1 MLFEEFVFIVSFHN
15 ESPNQV
21 PGLYRF
27 KWHFGSNPPGK
38 NWFPGR
44 IRAAISFLYF
54 HHMKLKHIL
63 AAAGISLLLMACS
76 SSKQQADLLIY
87 NATIYTV
94 DSAFSTAKAM
104 AVKDGKIIAVGKS
117 ADLEKEF
124 EAKEKLDATGKF
136 IYPGFID
143 AHAHFVGY
151 GMSLQRVD
159 LTGTSSW
166 KECIERVKVFAN
178 ENKEGWITGRG
189 WDQNDWDMKEFPNNE
204 TLDTLFPDRP
214 VLLTRIDGH
223 AAIANTKALELA
235 GIKAGD
241 TLTGGEIEEMEGTLT
256 GILIDNAI
264 DLVSAKIPGANEE
277 QFKKALQAAEQNCFA
292 MGLTTIDDCGLG
304 YVSVDRIKEL
314 QAKGDLK
321 MRLYVMLS
329 DEKANY
335 DYAAKNGMIKTD
347 RLNVRSFKV
356 YGDGALGSRGACL
369 LQPYSDKA
377 GHFGFLLSKPE
388 HFDSVANWIYSN
400 RWQMCTHAI
409 GDSGNRTILNTYARY
424 LKGKND
430 LRWRIEHAQ
439 VVNQNDFDLFGNY
452 SIIPSIQPTHAT
464 SDMYW
469 AGKRL
474 GEEREKGAY
483 AYKQLLQQNG
493 WLPLGTDFPVE
504 DISTF
509 KTFYAAVVRKDAKG
523 WPAAG
528 YQMENALSRE
538 EALRGMTIW
547 AAKSN
552 FEENEKGSLE
562 KGKFADFV
570 ILDADILK
578 EAPEKLLSIKV
589 LKTFVGGEKVFERK

>member
-1 MLFEEFVFIVSFHN
+1 MKKYYIAVLVIV
-15 ESPNQV
+15 
-21 PGLYRF
+21 
-27 KWHFGSNPPGK
+27 
-38 NWFPGR
+38 
-44 IRAAISFLYF
+44 
-54 HHMKLKHIL
+54 
-63 AAAGISLLLMACS
+63 LLSCNR
-76 SSKQQADLLIY
+76 KEKIDLLVY

-94 DSAFSTAKAM
+94 DSSFSTAEAM
-104 AVKDGKIIAVGKS
+104 AVKDGKIIAVGKT
-117 ADLEKEF
+117 ADIEKEF
-124 EAKEKLDATGKF
+124 DATEKLDAQGKF

-159 LTGTSSW
+159 LTGTNSW
-166 KECIERVKVFAN
+166 EECIERVKIFAN

-189 WDQNDWDMKEFPNNE
+189 WDQNDWAIKEFPNNE
-204 TLDTLFPDRP
+204 ILDTLFPDRP
-214 VLLTRIDGH
+214 VLLTRVDGH
-223 AAIANTKALELA
+223 AAIANQKALDLA
-235 GIKAGD
+235 GIKAHD

-256 GILIDNAI
+256 GVLIDNAV
-264 DLVSAKIPGANEE
+264 DLVSSKIPAATDE

-292 MGLTTIDDCGLG
+292 MGLTTIDDCGLSFP
-304 YVSVDRIKEL
+304 SVDMIKAL

-321 MRLYVMLS
+321 IRLYVMLS

-335 DYAAKNGMIKTD
+335 DYAAANGMIKTD

-369 LQPYSDKA
+369 LQPYSDKI
-377 GHFGFLLSKPE
+377 GHYGFLLSQPE
-388 HFDSVANWIYSN
+388 HFDSVANWISNN

-409 GDSGNRTILNTYARY
+409 GDSGNRTILNTYAKY

-439 VVNQNDFDLFGNY
+439 VVDQNDFSLFGAN
-452 SIIPSIQPTHAT
+452 SIIPSVQPTHAT

-469 AGKRL
+469 AGDRL
-474 GEEREKGAY
+474 GGERVKGAY

-523 WPAAG
+523 WPANG
-528 YQMENALSRE
+528 FQPENALTRE

-547 AAKSN
+547 AAKAN
-552 FEENEKGSLE
+552 FEEKEKGSLE
-562 KGKFADFV
+562 EGKFADFV
-570 ILDADILK
+570 ILDTDIIK
-578 EAPEKLLSIKV
+578 EVPEKLLSIKV
-589 LKTFVGGEKVFERK
+589 LQTFLNGEKVFEKK

>member
-1 MLFEEFVFIVSFHN
+1 MKKYYIAVLVIV
-15 ESPNQV
+15 
-21 PGLYRF
+21 
-27 KWHFGSNPPGK
+27 
-38 NWFPGR
+38 
-44 IRAAISFLYF
+44 
-54 HHMKLKHIL
+54 
-63 AAAGISLLLMACS
+63 LLSCNR
-76 SSKQQADLLIY
+76 KEKIDLLVY

-94 DSAFSTAKAM
+94 DSSFSTAEAM
-104 AVKDGKIIAVGKS
+104 AVKDGKIIAVGKT
-117 ADLEKEF
+117 ADIEKEF
-124 EAKEKLDATGKF
+124 DATEKLDAQGKF

-143 AHAHFVGY
+143 VHAHFVGY

-159 LTGTSSW
+159 LTGTNSW
-166 KECIERVKVFAN
+166 EECIERVKIFAN

-189 WDQNDWDMKEFPNNE
+189 WDQNDWAIKEFPNNE
-204 TLDTLFPDRP
+204 ILDTLFPDRP
-214 VLLTRIDGH
+214 VLLTRVDGH
-223 AAIANTKALELA
+223 AAIANQKALDLA
-235 GIKAGD
+235 GIKAHD

-256 GILIDNAI
+256 GVLIDNAV
-264 DLVSAKIPGANEE
+264 DLVSSKIPAATDE

-292 MGLTTIDDCGLG
+292 MGLTTIDDCGLSFP
-304 YVSVDRIKEL
+304 SVDMIKSL
-314 QAKGDLK
+314 QANGDLK

-335 DYAAKNGMIKTD
+335 DYAAANGMIKTD

-369 LQPYSDKA
+369 LQPYSDKI
-377 GHFGFLLSKPE
+377 GHYGFLLSQPE
-388 HFDSVANWIYSN
+388 HFDSVANWISNN

-409 GDSGNRTILNTYARY
+409 GDSGNRTILNTYAKY

-439 VVNQNDFDLFGNY
+439 VVDQNDFSLFGAN
-452 SIIPSIQPTHAT
+452 SIIPSVQPTHAT

-469 AGKRL
+469 AGDRL
-474 GEEREKGAY
+474 GGERVKGAY

-523 WPAAG
+523 WPANG
-528 YQMENALSRE
+528 FQPENALTRE

-547 AAKSN
+547 AAKAN
-552 FEENEKGSLE
+552 FEEKEKGSLE
-562 KGKFADFV
+562 EGKFADFV
-570 ILDADILK
+570 ILDSDIMK
-578 EAPEKLLSIKV
+578 EVQEKLLSIKV
-589 LKTFVGGEKVFERK
+589 LQTFLNGEKVFEKK

>member
-1 MLFEEFVFIVSFHN
+1 MKKYYIAVLVIV
-15 ESPNQV
+15 
-21 PGLYRF
+21 
-27 KWHFGSNPPGK
+27 
-38 NWFPGR
+38 
-44 IRAAISFLYF
+44 
-54 HHMKLKHIL
+54 
-63 AAAGISLLLMACS
+63 LLSCNR
-76 SSKQQADLLIY
+76 KEKIDLLVY

-94 DSAFSTAKAM
+94 DSSFSTAEAM
-104 AVKDGKIIAVGKS
+104 AVKDGKIIAVGKT
-117 ADLEKEF
+117 ADIEKEF
-124 EAKEKLDATGKF
+124 DATEKLDAQGKF

-159 LTGTSSW
+159 LTGTNSW
-166 KECIERVKVFAN
+166 EECIERVKIFAN

-189 WDQNDWDMKEFPNNE
+189 WDQNDWAIKEFPNNE
-204 TLDTLFPDRP
+204 ILDTLFPDRP
-214 VLLTRIDGH
+214 VLLTRVDGH
-223 AAIANTKALELA
+223 AAIANQKALDLA
-235 GIKAGD
+235 GIKAHD

-256 GILIDNAI
+256 GVLIDNAV
-264 DLVSAKIPGANEE
+264 DLVSSKIPAATDE

-292 MGLTTIDDCGLG
+292 MGLTTIDDCGLSFP
-304 YVSVDRIKEL
+304 SVDMIKSL
-314 QAKGDLK
+314 QANGDLK

-335 DYAAKNGMIKTD
+335 DYAAANGMIKTD

-369 LQPYSDKA
+369 LQPYSDKI
-377 GHFGFLLSKPE
+377 GHYGFLLSQPE
-388 HFDSVANWIYSN
+388 HFDSVANWISNN

-409 GDSGNRTILNTYARY
+409 GDSGNRTILNTYAKY

-439 VVNQNDFDLFGNY
+439 VVDQNDFSLFGAN
-452 SIIPSIQPTHAT
+452 SIIPSVQPTHAT

-469 AGKRL
+469 AGDRL
-474 GEEREKGAY
+474 GSERVKGAY
-483 AYKQLLQQNG
+483 AYIQLLQQNG

-523 WPAAG
+523 WPANG
-528 YQMENALSRE
+528 FQPENALTRE

-547 AAKSN
+547 AAKAN
-552 FEENEKGSLE
+552 FEEKEKGSLE

-570 ILDADILK
+570 ILDSDIMK
-578 EAPEKLLSIKV
+578 EVPEKLLSIKV
-589 LKTFVGGEKVFERK
+589 LQTFLNGEKVFEKK

>member
-1 MLFEEFVFIVSFHN
+1 MKKYYIAALFIV
-15 ESPNQV
+15 
-21 PGLYRF
+21 
-27 KWHFGSNPPGK
+27 
-38 NWFPGR
+38 
-44 IRAAISFLYF
+44 
-54 HHMKLKHIL
+54 
-63 AAAGISLLLMACS
+63 LLSCNR
-76 SSKQQADLLIY
+76 KEKIDLLVY

-94 DSAFSTAKAM
+94 DSSFSTAEAM
-104 AVKDGKIIAVGKS
+104 AVKDGKIIAVGKT
-117 ADLEKEF
+117 ADIEKEF
-124 EAKEKLDATGKF
+124 DATEKLDAQGKF

-159 LTGTSSW
+159 LTGTNSW
-166 KECIERVKVFAN
+166 EECIERVKIFAN

-189 WDQNDWDMKEFPNNE
+189 WDQNDWAIKEFPNNE
-204 TLDTLFPDRP
+204 ILDTLFPDRP
-214 VLLTRIDGH
+214 VLLTRVDGH
-223 AAIANTKALELA
+223 AAIANQKALDLA
-235 GIKAGD
+235 GIKAHD

-256 GILIDNAI
+256 GVLIDNAV
-264 DLVSAKIPGANEE
+264 DLVSSKIPAATDE

-292 MGLTTIDDCGLG
+292 MGLTTIDDCGLSFP
-304 YVSVDRIKEL
+304 SVDMIKSL
-314 QAKGDLK
+314 QANGDLK

-335 DYAAKNGMIKTD
+335 DYAAANGMIKTD

-369 LQPYSDKA
+369 LQPYSDKI
-377 GHFGFLLSKPE
+377 GHYGFLLSQPE
-388 HFDSVANWIYSN
+388 HFDSVANWISNN

-409 GDSGNRTILNTYARY
+409 GDSGNRTILNTYAKY

-439 VVNQNDFDLFGNY
+439 VVDQNDFSLFGAN
-452 SIIPSIQPTHAT
+452 SIIPSVQPTHAT

-469 AGKRL
+469 AGDRL
-474 GEEREKGAY
+474 GGERVKGAY

-523 WPAAG
+523 WPANG
-528 YQMENALSRE
+528 FQPENALTRE

-547 AAKSN
+547 AAKAN
-552 FEENEKGSLE
+552 FEEKEKGSLE

-570 ILDADILK
+570 ILDSDIMK
-578 EAPEKLLSIKV
+578 EVQEKLLSIKV
-589 LKTFVGGEKVFERK
+589 LQTFLNGEKVFEKK

>member
-1 MLFEEFVFIVSFHN
+1 MKKYYIAVLVIV
-15 ESPNQV
+15 
-21 PGLYRF
+21 
-27 KWHFGSNPPGK
+27 
-38 NWFPGR
+38 
-44 IRAAISFLYF
+44 
-54 HHMKLKHIL
+54 
-63 AAAGISLLLMACS
+63 LLSCNR
-76 SSKQQADLLIY
+76 KEKIDLLVY

-94 DSAFSTAKAM
+94 DSSFSTAEAM
-104 AVKDGKIIAVGKS
+104 AVKDGKIIAVGKT
-117 ADLEKEF
+117 ADIEKEF
-124 EAKEKLDATGKF
+124 DATEKLDAQGKF

-159 LTGTSSW
+159 LTGTNSW
-166 KECIERVKVFAN
+166 EECIERVKIFAN

-189 WDQNDWDMKEFPNNE
+189 WDQNDWAIKEFPNNE
-204 TLDTLFPDRP
+204 ILDTLFPDRP
-214 VLLTRIDGH
+214 VLLTRVDGH
-223 AAIANTKALELA
+223 AAIANQKALDLA
-235 GIKAGD
+235 GIKAHD

-256 GILIDNAI
+256 GVLIDNAV
-264 DLVSAKIPGANEE
+264 DLVSSKIPAATDE

-292 MGLTTIDDCGLG
+292 MGLTTIDDCGLSFP
-304 YVSVDRIKEL
+304 SVDMIKAL

-321 MRLYVMLS
+321 IRLYVMLS

-335 DYAAKNGMIKTD
+335 DYAAANGMIKTD

-369 LQPYSDKA
+369 LQPYSDKI
-377 GHFGFLLSKPE
+377 GHYGFLLSQPA
-388 HFDSVANWIYSN
+388 HFDSVANWISNN

-409 GDSGNRTILNTYARY
+409 GDSGNRTILNTYAKY

-439 VVNQNDFDLFGNY
+439 VVDQNDFSLFGAN
-452 SIIPSIQPTHAT
+452 SIIPSVQPTHAT

-469 AGKRL
+469 AGDRL
-474 GEEREKGAY
+474 GGERVKGAY

-523 WPAAG
+523 WPANG
-528 YQMENALSRE
+528 FQPENALTRE

-547 AAKSN
+547 AAKAN
-552 FEENEKGSLE
+552 FEEKEKGSLE
-562 KGKFADFV
+562 EGKFADFV
-570 ILDADILK
+570 ILDTDIIK
-578 EAPEKLLSIKV
+578 EVPEKLLSIKV
-589 LKTFVGGEKVFERK
+589 LQTFLNGEKVFEKK